1 MRGRLFCE
9 KLEPLIY
16 ELCDC
21 HFRKPVV
28 LQTFLPFSQL
38 TGPNVCSC
46 RLDRVILSDQPIFR
60 IPKIWPS
67 KKINPKKF
75 VYSALSINNTS
86 KHVHKMKK
94 FTYVTLL
101 SKGRCNLQIL
111 HMMPFDPIFQHVYFF
126 MMVIGTFKCLV

>member
-1 MRGRLFCE
+1 MSFVIITFGSLLFC
-9 KLEPLIY
+9 KLFCL
-16 ELCDC
+16 
-21 HFRKPVV
+21 
-28 LQTFLPFSQL
+28 FSQL